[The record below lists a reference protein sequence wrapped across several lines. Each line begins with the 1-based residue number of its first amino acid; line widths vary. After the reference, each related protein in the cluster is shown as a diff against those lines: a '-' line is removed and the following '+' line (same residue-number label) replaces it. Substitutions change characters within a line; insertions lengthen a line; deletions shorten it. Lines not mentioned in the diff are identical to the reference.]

1 MKDNKIRLQKHLSE
15 CGVASRRKA
24 EELIEQGKVRVN
36 GRVAQIGAKVDP
48 KRDKVTVS
56 GKTVVS
62 VNQKVYIMLHKPR
75 GFVTT
80 MSDEMD
86 RKCVSDLVKD
96 VGVKVFPVGRL
107 DRNSEGLLI
116 MTNDGDLTY
125 RLTHPKYSVE
135 KSYLAKL
142 FGTPNEKCIRIF
154 NRGIMLDGK
163 KTRPAK
169 LEILKTEGR
178 FSFAKITIAEGR
190 NRQIRKMCD
199 EIRHPVASLKRIS
212 IGKLELGDLPK
223 GKYRILTDEE
233 IKYLK
238 SL

>member
-1 MKDNKIRLQKHLSE
+1 MEIRLQKYLAE
-15 CGVASRRKA
+15 AGIASRRKS
-24 EELIEQGKVRVN
+24 EELILEGRIGVN
-36 GRVAQIGAKVDP
+36 GKIINELGFKIDEKKDPVTFDGAI
-48 KRDKVTVS
+48 
-56 GKTVVS
+56 
-62 VNQKVYIMLHKPR
+62 VNPAVNKIYIMLHKPE
-75 GFVTT
+75 GYVTT
-80 MSDEMD
+80 MQDQFD
-86 RKCVSDLVKD
+86 RAAVTDLVK
-96 VGVKVFPVGRL
+96 GLKERVFPVGRL
-107 DRNSEGLLI
+107 DYDTSGLLI

>member
-1 MKDNKIRLQKHLSE
+1 MEIRLQKYLAE
-15 CGVASRRKA
+15 AGIASRRKS
-24 EELIEQGKVRVN
+24 EELILEGRIGVN
-36 GRVAQIGAKVDP
+36 GKIVNELGFKIDEKKDTVTFDGA
-48 KRDKVTVS
+48 
-56 GKTVVS
+56 VVKPA
-62 VNQKVYIMLHKPR
+62 VNKIYIMLHKPE
-75 GFVTT
+75 GYVTT
-80 MSDEMD
+80 MQDQFD
-86 RKCVSDLVKD
+86 RAAVTDLVK
-96 VGVKVFPVGRL
+96 GLKERVFPVGRL
-107 DRNSEGLLI
+107 DYDTSGLLI